1 MTLARVKFVRTADA
15 ANARAGRR
23 RPRSI
28 VASREAP
35 ASSVTINLYDI
46 ALRSGRRA
54 AASASKCLFVSRR
67 VKIATH
73 RRARRRRPRRAAR
86 ARARP
91 NRARMTLPGRHA
103 AEIQSRTKRIDGC
116 REHAA
121 RAVELIRETNAADDD
136 AARRRAEVR
145 DAIADDDSR
154 RTSARWS
161 PRRRAAA
168 RR

>member
-1 MTLARVKFVRTADA
+1 
-15 ANARAGRR
+15 
-23 RPRSI
+23 
-28 VASREAP
+28 
-35 ASSVTINLYDI
+35 
-46 ALRSGRRA
+46 
-54 AASASKCLFVSRR
+54 
-67 VKIATH
+67 
-73 RRARRRRPRRAAR
+73 
-86 ARARP
+86 
-91 NRARMTLPGRHA
+91 MTLPGRHA